1 MCEAR
6 DGDLRAEE
14 GADVHSEHNENG
26 LSVARRCSGVL
37 AINLNRSNHTGSAQG
52 WIPRKL

>member
-1 MCEAR
+1 VCEAR